1 MAKGAI
7 AKEEVVKKISEAF
20 GSSFIGEF
28 DKKVYVW
35 ANDGGEQVQIAISL
49 TCPKNPIQVD
59 ASVSLDDG
67 DLDFTDD
74 TPKTSKVAVSAAPPA
89 EITDE
94 EKKNIAE
101 LMAVIICNLS
111 KVLVEKQE
119 YSVVLFV
126 DDKTVNVVK
135 SLHNVFVLSCCFLL
149 VQRQRIFSGI
159 PRKVR
164 FIFVLLRKQ
173 TQNTSFCNPYVSF
186 VVLHITHITS
196 YMNKGE

>member
-35 ANDGGEQVQIAISL
+35 ANDRGEQVQIAISL

-74 TPKTSKVAVSAAPPA
+74 TLKTSKIAVSAAPPA
-89 EITDE
+89 EISEE

-101 LMAVIICNLS
+101 LMAKLG
-111 KVLVEKQE
+111 L
-119 YSVVLFV
+119 
-126 DDKTVNVVK
+126 
-135 SLHNVFVLSCCFLL
+135 
-149 VQRQRIFSGI
+149 
-159 PRKVR
+159 
-164 FIFVLLRKQ
+164 
-173 TQNTSFCNPYVSF
+173 
-186 VVLHITHITS
+186 
-196 YMNKGE
+196 

>member
-1 MAKGAI
+1 MAKGSI

-49 TCPKNPIQVD
+49 TCYKNAIQVD

-94 EKKNIAE
+94 EKKNSAE
-101 LMAVIICNLS
+101 LMAKLG
-111 KVLVEKQE
+111 L
-119 YSVVLFV
+119 
-126 DDKTVNVVK
+126 
-135 SLHNVFVLSCCFLL
+135 
-149 VQRQRIFSGI
+149 
-159 PRKVR
+159 
-164 FIFVLLRKQ
+164 
-173 TQNTSFCNPYVSF
+173 
-186 VVLHITHITS
+186 
-196 YMNKGE
+196 